1 MSWIKKSRDVEED
14 ADARVRSAHE
24 LALAREIEL
33 YTRRALI
40 DPTLLH
46 GMGSAGG
53 YGGGGGGVGMNNPGH
68 THGSAVGVNTTRR
81 SKPTLR
87 EKLAMRMG
95 WDNSAN
101 GEAGFNHVHLHQ
113 LPTKVLVL
121 AVTKDHGHVLIED
134 DSVMFPSD
142 QLVTQLR
149 LLEQA

>member
-1 MSWIKKSRDVEED
+1 MSWIKKSRDAEED
-14 ADARVRSAHE
+14 ADAQVRSAHE
-24 LALAREIEL
+24 LALARELEL
-33 YTRRALI
+33 YKRHALLN
-40 DPTLLH
+40 DPALFPKR
-46 GMGSAGG
+46 GA
-53 YGGGGGGVGMNNPGH
+53 GVGSNNPGH
-68 THGSAVGVNTTRR
+68 THGSAEGVSTTRR

-149 LLEQA
+149 LLEQT